1 MNVKTKQ
8 ITPATGLTAA
18 QQAVF
23 RDTGLLLSHAAAVYH
38 LRGQTSIGRAALA
51 EIFSTLTGPE
61 TLEQPVQASAQ
72 TGRAGQA
79 RHDDLALIASVQSA
93 SAEPAAW
100 HHIGKHM
107 RADAPPVNLRP
118 RWVGRSSPKR
128 NRLIRI
134 RVVIAVAV
142 VSAAV
147 LVLNGVAKGVQL

>member
-1 MNVKTKQ
+1 MQLNLQ
-8 ITPATGLTAA
+8 PI
-18 QQAVF
+18 
-23 RDTGLLLSHAAAVYH
+23 
-38 LRGQTSIGRAALA
+38 
-51 EIFSTLTGPE
+51 
-61 TLEQPVQASAQ
+61 EQPVQASAQ

-118 RWVGRSSPKR
+118 RWLGRSSQKR

-134 RVVIAVAV
+134 RVVIAVALV
-142 VSAAV
+142 YAAV
-147 LVLNGVAKGVQL
+147 LVLNGATKGAQL